1 VKSLALS
8 IVFLFQKLASGGEVC
23 HFYVI
28 YQMPVSNSFKIT
40 SKHFCGTL
48 WIPRVCK
55 NQFISRPET
64 NLSLFCVLVLFNLL
78 MFVCFAF
85 GVSILLIW
93 HQEEHLACE
102 NWVISLEQSAGD
114 LHMD

>member
-1 VKSLALS
+1 
-8 IVFLFQKLASGGEVC
+8 
-23 HFYVI
+23 
-28 YQMPVSNSFKIT
+28 
-40 SKHFCGTL
+40 
-48 WIPRVCK
+48 
-55 NQFISRPET
+55 
-64 NLSLFCVLVLFNLL
+64 